1 MSGHHSVHVS
11 PAEVHE
17 QLAEHLLVD
26 GYRLVLDAER
36 SHGSWLVD
44 ARDGREYLDLYTQF
58 ASAPVGANPPGIVDD
73 PGFMAVL
80 ARVAVSKPANPDM
93 YTTHLAEFVE
103 TFARVLGD
111 PALPHLFFVE
121 GGALAVENA
130 LKTAFD
136 WKSRRNEAAG
146 RSRDLGTKVMHL
158 RRAFHGRSGYTM
170 SLTNTDPAKTDRFP
184 AFDWPRIDVPAIT
197 FPLETHRADVEAAE
211 DRALTQARAAFE
223 AHPHDIA
230 CFIAEPIQ
238 AEGGDNHM
246 RPEFL
251 QAMQALCH
259 GYDALFVLDEVQ
271 TGVGSTGTAW
281 AYQQLGL
288 EPDVVAFGK
297 KVQLGGIMA
306 GRRVDEVADNVF
318 HVSSR
323 INSTWGGGLTDM
335 VRSRRILEIIEA
347 DGLFDNAA
355 KAGGYLLNELKGVAD
370 RHAALVSNAR
380 GRGLMC
386 AIDLPDTSVRDDVI
400 TRLRE
405 VQVLVLPCGERT
417 VRFRPALNI
426 TTDELKIGVRALD
439 AVLDRLAATA
449 PADDA
454 ATHGTT

>member
-1 MSGHHSVHVS
+1 MTQWRSAHVP

-17 QLAEHLLVD
+17 RLAQHLLVD
-26 GYRLVLDAER
+26 GYGLVLDAER

-44 ARDGREYLDLYTQF
+44 ARDGQEYLDLYTHF
-58 ASAPVGANPPGIVDD
+58 ASAPLGANPPGIVDD
-73 PGFMAVL
+73 PEFMDLL
-80 ARVAVSKPANPDM
+80 ARVAACKPANPDV
-93 YTTHLAEFVE
+93 YTTHFAEFVE
-103 TFARVLGD
+103 AFARVLGD

-146 RSRDLGTKVMHL
+146 RSRDLGTRVLHL
-158 RRAFHGRSGYTM
+158 TRAFHGRSGYTM

-184 AFDWPRIDVPAIT
+184 AFDWPRIDVPAMT
-197 FPLETHRADVEAAE
+197 FPVAENLAGIEAAE
-211 DRALTQARAAFE
+211 ARALTQARAAFD

-251 QAMQALCH
+251 QAVQELCH
-259 GYDALFVLDEVQ
+259 ACDALFVLDEVQ
-271 TGVGSTGTAW
+271 TGVGITGTPW

-318 HVSSR
+318 RASGR
-323 INSTWGGGLTDM
+323 INSTWGGGLVDM

-347 DGLFDNAA
+347 DGLFDHAA
-355 KAGGYLLNELKGVAD
+355 SAGGYLLDELRELGH
-370 RHAALVSNAR
+370 RHAGLVSNVR

-386 AIDLPDTSVRDDVI
+386 AIDLPDRGLRDRVI
-400 TRLRE
+400 SQLCE
-405 VQVLVLPCGERT
+405 AHVLVLGCGERSI
-417 VRFRPALNI
+417 RFRPALNV
-426 TTDELKIGVRALD
+426 TADELLAGVRAFD
-439 AVLDRLAATA
+439 TVLQQLPAAA
-449 PADDA
+449 L
-454 ATHGTT
+454 